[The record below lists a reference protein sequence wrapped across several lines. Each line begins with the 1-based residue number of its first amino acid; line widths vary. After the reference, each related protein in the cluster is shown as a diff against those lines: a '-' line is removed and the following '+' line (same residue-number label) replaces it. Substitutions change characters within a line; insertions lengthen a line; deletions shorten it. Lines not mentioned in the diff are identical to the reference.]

1 MERIQRGIGLTRE
14 TWSLVRAQPSL
25 LVLPAIALCLQ
36 AAVVVVVLGPF
47 WFDLIDNHSRLHAF
61 IGGAICAYPLTF
73 ISTFFNVAYYA
84 QVDAAFRGTPIGVSD
99 ALARARG
106 RLGPIA
112 AWSLLST
119 AVGLALRAVEQLPY
133 GGSVAGRIATWF
145 LDAAW
150 SLASFFVV
158 PALALDDMNVRR
170 SLRRS
175 VTTIRDR
182 WGEAVTG
189 NVVIGGAGAIVLIPA
204 LLLLGVGYVARHHH
218 PVAGDAAIAVAV
230 AMLVAVMVIQSA
242 VTEAFR
248 VATYLY
254 AVGTEAAGPFT
265 DSELAAAFQPRK
277 RRRFFG

>member
-25 LVLPAIALCLQ
+25 LVLPAIALGLQ
-36 AAVVVVVLGPF
+36 AAVIAVVLGPF
-47 WFDLIDNHSRLHAF
+47 WFDLVADHSRVHVL
-61 IGGAICAYPLTF
+61 IGAAICAYPLTF

-99 ALARARG
+99 ALRRART

-112 AWSLLST
+112 AWSLLAT
-119 AVGLALRAVEQLPY
+119 AVGLALRAVEELPY
-133 GGSVAGRIATWF
+133 AGSVAGRIATRF

-150 SLASFFVV
+150 SLASFFVI
-158 PALALDDMNVRR
+158 PALALDDTNVRT

-175 VTTIRDR
+175 VTTIRER

-189 NVVIGGAGAIVLIPA
+189 NVVIGGAGAIVLIPV
-204 LLLLGVGYVARHHH
+204 LVLGGVGYVARHHH
-218 PVAGDAAIAVAV
+218 PVAGYAAVVVSAAV
-230 AMLVAVMVIQSA
+230 LVAVMVIQST

-248 VATYLY
+248 VAVYRY
-254 AVGTEAAGPFT
+254 AMGAEAAGPFT